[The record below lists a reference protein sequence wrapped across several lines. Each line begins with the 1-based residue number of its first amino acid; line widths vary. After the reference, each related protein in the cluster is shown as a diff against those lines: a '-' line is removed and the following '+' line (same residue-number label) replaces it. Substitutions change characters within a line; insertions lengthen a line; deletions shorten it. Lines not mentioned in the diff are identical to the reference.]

1 MSRSLLYSF
10 ALLGLAITGCGNNSP
25 KLVSVTGKAVHKN
38 EPLIAGSIWLHPD
51 STNEVKTE
59 PSSCVL
65 QMDGSFKMRTYPYGD
80 GVPPG
85 KYKVTFAPELANRI
99 NLPQFGDPAKTP
111 LALTVPD
118 EGLRDIIVEAK
129 K

>member
-1 MSRSLLYSF
+1 MSRPLVYSF
-10 ALLGLAITGCGNNSP
+10 ALLCLVITGCGNKSP

-38 EPLIAGSIWLHPD
+38 EPLIAGSIWFHPD
-51 STNEVKTE
+51 ASNEVIGE

-85 KYKVTFAPELANRI
+85 KYKITFSPELAGRI
-99 NLPQFGDPAKTP
+99 KLPKCGGPAETP
-111 LALTVPD
+111 LELVVPD
-118 EGLRDIIVEAK
+118 EGLTDIIVDAK